1 MAERKVDIRD
11 ESRRPTTG
19 PVTASREQIE
29 GWLKATSAMEVHDR
43 GLSYKQ
49 VAKIIRG
56 VAEALPQIGKDLSGA
71 WRSDTSAQAQRAL
84 QLLNASGQ
92 EIAEAMDKMSE
103 ALILYGRD
111 YLPTAIEEVEAAKN
125 AQTAT
130 PKPSAGPPPKAPT
143 STPSPSYTPPVLGPQ
158 TSHNYPEPKPGL
170 TKSPTE
176 MQADVARR
184 ALEKLNNHIV
194 DLYDFRIPASVVVE
208 LPEVKPAETPAPERD
223 MPLDQHTPYTKGTYW
238 NGGGSGDSGG
248 GSNGSGSGGGAHG
261 GTGGS
266 GGSGGSDG
274 SGSGGNGGQ
283 DGGNGGN
290 GGTDPRPGDQT
301 PGGDTPGTDRPD
313 TPGTDT
319 PGTDPSGGQ
328 GTGSGTGGSS
338 STGDG
343 TTPPVLD
350 NNTTGDRATQPQDV
364 DARDPRATETAG
376 YHPTI
381 TPTNPTPPNQSFVTQ
396 PTYPSPASGTPAV
409 IGGPGSYTQGSAP
422 AAAAARAGAA
432 GGGMPFMPFTG
443 GGGQGAEQG
452 QVETSTLLKEDNDVW
467 SHHEGSISPVIG

>member
-29 GWLKATSAMEVHDR
+29 GWLKSTSAMEVHDR

-49 VAKIIRG
+49 VAKIVRG
-56 VAEALPQIGKDLSGA
+56 VADALPQIGKDLSGA

-84 QLLNASGQ
+84 QMLNVSGQ
-92 EIAEAMDKMSE
+92 QIAEAMDKMSE

-111 YLPTAIEEVEAAKN
+111 YLPAAIEEVEAAKN
-125 AQTAT
+125 AKTAT
-130 PKPSAGPPPKAPT
+130 PMPSAGASPKPPS

-158 TSHNYPEPKPGL
+158 TSHNYPEPAPGA
-170 TKSPTE
+170 TKSPAE

-194 DLYDFRIPASVVVE
+194 DLYDFRIPDSVVVE
-208 LPEVKPAETPAPERD
+208 LPEVKPAEAPAPERD
-223 MPLDQHTPYTKGTYW
+223 MPLDQHTPYTKGSYW
-238 NGGGSGDSGG
+238 SGG
-248 GSNGSGSGGGAHG
+248 GSDGSSTGSGGGGGGAH
-261 GTGGS
+261 GGS
-266 GGSGGSDG
+266 GGSGGS
-274 SGSGGNGGQ
+274 GSGGTGGTGGGH
-283 DGGNGGN
+283 DGGGN

-328 GTGSGTGGSS
+328 GTGSGTGSSS

-350 NNTTGDRATQPQDV
+350 NSTTDDRATQSQDV
-364 DARDPRATETAG
+364 DTRDPRATETAG
-376 YHPTI
+376 YHPTT
-381 TPTNPTPPNQSFVTQ
+381 TPGYPATPNQPVVTQ
-396 PTYPSPASGTPAV
+396 PAYPSPASGTPAV
-409 IGGPGSYTQGSAP
+409 IGGPGSYVQGSAP

-432 GGGMPFMPFTG
+432 GGGMPFMPFGG
-443 GGGQGAEQG
+443 GGGQAAEEG